1 MNMSK
6 FENWADPNGK
16 GCGGPCID
24 IYGMVLTR
32 VYQWE
37 GTMKG
42 TVLPYIC
49 ASECPIGYAWRRNA
63 KRCIKIL
70 KEDFGERIQPEAS
83 LYCAKENGRLLSINS
98 CEEFEGLSTD
108 LWTSNPST
116 TQSYWIGY
124 NIGGFQSPALTQAR
138 TSESG
143 SGPINSR

>member
-63 KRCIKIL
+63 KRCIKIPL
-70 KEDFGERIQPEAS
+70 VS
-83 LYCAKENGRLLSINS
+83 AKWFLRFTVCFICN
-98 CEEFEGLSTD
+98 
-108 LWTSNPST
+108 
-116 TQSYWIGY
+116 
-124 NIGGFQSPALTQAR
+124 FQDS
-138 TSESG
+138 
-143 SGPINSR
+143 